1 MRMRTSSPAA
11 SRAARVVAAVAVAGT
26 AIALGVPGGT
36 SVGDAASPFIA
47 GGPVTE
53 RAPVAG
59 DRASVALA
67 RAADVRA
74 RLGLPAPAASRVE
87 RVVDRFD
94 GSSYD
99 EVTESDA
106 AGRALGL
113 HRFDARGR
121 LVGSVTFGW
130 QAAGGSRLPNAAA
143 ARARGSRV
151 ATDLGLD
158 AAGTPDIQQA
168 PDETGWTLT
177 WSRSVDGVP
186 VPGDGVRVDLWP
198 DGRMHAIARTERPL
212 ASRPPATLDE
222 ATARARSTATLGTM
236 FGNRADQVAIA
247 TLALAWVAPN
257 SAFDPTGPDA
267 PGTTLRLAWVAEART
282 TGSLADG
289 LRAVRLYLDAGTG
302 ALIGGDVLR

>member
-1 MRMRTSSPAA
+1 MRTGTSSTVRR
-11 SRAARVVAAVAVAGT
+11 RAARVVAAVAVAGT
-26 AIALGVPGGT
+26 AIALGVPGGA

-53 RAPVAG
+53 RAPLAG
-59 DRASVALA
+59 DRAAVALA

-94 GSSYD
+94 GSTYD

-106 AGRALGL
+106 TGRALGL

-121 LVGSVTFGW
+121 LVGSVAFGW
-130 QAAGGSRLPNAAA
+130 QAAGGPRLPNAAA

-151 ATDLGLD
+151 ATDLGLE
-158 AAGTPDIQQA
+158 AAGTPDVQLA
-168 PDETGWTLT
+168 PDDTGWTLT

-198 DGRMHAIARTERPL
+198 DGRMHAVVRTERPL
-212 ASRPPATLDE
+212 AARPISTLDE
-222 ATARARSTATLGTM
+222 PTARARGTAVLLTV
-236 FGNRADQVAIA
+236 FGDRADQVAIA

-267 PGTTLRLAWVAEART
+267 PGTTLRLAWVVEART
-282 TGSLADG
+282 SGPLADS
-289 LRAVRLYLDAGTG
+289 LRAVRLYLDAGSG